1 MISSQYGT
9 EFKKSHYEKIKKVY
23 SVWLC
28 LHPPKFH
35 QNSITKYQ
43 ITESCLYG
51 NSTEA
56 KQNYDLMTVIMICLG
71 KRKNKGG
78 NRLLNLLNV
87 LFSTEIEINLK
98 KQVLRDEF
106 QIPMEEKMER
116 RLDDMC
122 NFSKG
127 VWDEAIEKGMAQGLE
142 QGMAQGL
149 EQGVLS
155 AIQNLMESMGWSA
168 DQAMEALKIPSG
180 KKLEYTAK
188 L

>member
-1 MISSQYGT
+1 MSRGLGD
-9 EFKKSHYEKIKKVY
+9 VY
-23 SVWLC
+23 
-28 LHPPKFH
+28 
-35 QNSITKYQ
+35 
-43 ITESCLYG
+43 
-51 NSTEA
+51 
-56 KQNYDLMTVIMICLG
+56 
-71 KRKNKGG
+71 KRQ
-78 NRLLNLLNV
+78 
-87 LFSTEIEINLK
+87 EINLK

-127 VWDEAIEKGMAQGLE
+127 VWDEAIE